1 MKRRLN
7 MDGKSRI
14 FNKGIIIGIAIG
26 FVFISYSHNSGYGSV
41 AGKKKIK
48 KNPQEYL
55 KQIYSEVKE
64 LGSYENEAFVKREFH
79 INLDENQENKEEHVV
94 VLIYRVGDR
103 ERMII
108 QVTYFVSKRKRSPIK
123 YPKEIR
129 VILCSLKEDNLE
141 IKHCD
146 YAEKEIESLLPDI
159 LQGIQK
165 KKEIL
170 KLVEHND

>member
-1 MKRRLN
+1 MNRKIRYFQ
-7 MDGKSRI
+7 KSV
-14 FNKGIIIGIAIG
+14 IIGIAVG
-26 FVFISYSHNSGYGSV
+26 FIFISSTQNSGYGAA

-48 KNPQEYL
+48 KDPKEYL
-55 KQIYSEVKE
+55 RQIHIEVKE

-79 INLDENQENKEEHVV
+79 TELDGNRENKEEHVV

-103 ERMII
+103 ERMLLQI
-108 QVTYFVSKRKRSPIK
+108 TYFASKRKGSPVK
-123 YPKEIR
+123 YPREIR

-146 YAEKEIESLLPDI
+146 YTEKEIESLLPDI
-159 LQGIQK
+159 LQGIRK

-170 KLVEHND
+170 KLLENKN

>member
-1 MKRRLN
+1 ME
-7 MDGKSRI
+7 GISRI
-14 FNKGIIIGIAIG
+14 FIKGIIIGTAIG
-26 FVFISYSHNSGYGSV
+26 LVFISYSHNLGYGNF
-41 AGKKKIK
+41 AGKKKVK
-48 KNPQEYL
+48 KDPQEYL
-55 KQIYSEVKE
+55 RQIYGEVKE

-108 QVTYFVSKRKRSPIK
+108 QVTYFTSTRKRSPIK

-146 YAEKEIESLLPDI
+146 YTEKEIESLLPDI
-159 LQGIQK
+159 LQGIRK

-170 KLVEHND
+170 KLLEHKN